1 MKTGIKST
9 QKNRRQRAPTANRPN
24 QFRDRKTNPKA
35 SPMSIRGGGATE
47 VLTDPPN
54 VLILPRLCTL
64 GIPACRAIG
73 EHYVCPSTTWRQFG
87 RAPPR
92 PAWGEP
98 RSWAWAAS
106 TSQVRGWQPAHK
118 HTFGLPF
125 WRRAWAGHLPNR
137 QLDRGPNSADSYR
150 PLIVRAKRIR

>member
-98 RSWAWAAS
+98 PELGMGGINLSSSRVAARSQTHVWA
-106 TSQVRGWQPAHK
+106 
-118 HTFGLPF
+118 
-125 WRRAWAGHLPNR
+125 
-137 QLDRGPNSADSYR
+137 
-150 PLIVRAKRIR
+150 